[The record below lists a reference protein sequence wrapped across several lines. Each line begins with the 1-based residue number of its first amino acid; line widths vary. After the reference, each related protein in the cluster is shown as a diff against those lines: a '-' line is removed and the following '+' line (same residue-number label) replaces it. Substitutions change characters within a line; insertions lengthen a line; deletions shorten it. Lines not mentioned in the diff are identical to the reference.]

1 MGHTIKMPPDADYE
15 LIKRYSGLRGMVE
28 VDDVADMIAFLAS
41 PAGRSYH
48 GAVVSIDKGITAG

>member
-1 MGHTIKMPPDADYE
+1 MPTA
-15 LIKRYSGLRGMVE
+15 I
-28 VDDVADMIAFLAS
+28 DMKGKAALVTGAFLAS